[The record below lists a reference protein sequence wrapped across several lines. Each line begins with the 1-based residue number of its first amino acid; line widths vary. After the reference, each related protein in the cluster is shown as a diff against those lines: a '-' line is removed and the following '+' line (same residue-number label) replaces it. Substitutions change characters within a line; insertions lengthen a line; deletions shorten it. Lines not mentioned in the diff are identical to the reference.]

1 MNTLWSFL
9 RSRPWLL
16 VVLAFVLLI
25 FGWAATIRLSS
36 GVPASRL
43 TAEEE
48 AAILQRRAGAP

>member
-1 MNTLWSFL
+1 MIALWSSL

-25 FGWAATIRLSS
+25 LGWAATIKLSS
-36 GVPASRL
+36 GVPGGRL

-48 AAILQRRAGAP
+48 AAILQRRAGP